1 MLAAMS
7 SRTVAKRAQRAPF
20 EIGGQRVPPGTRQTV
35 ELPISV
41 LSTHQP
47 MTLAVQVLHG
57 RQPGPVLFLS
67 AAIHGDE
74 VVGVE
79 VIRRLL
85 RVRALQR
92 LRGTLLAVPVVNAFG
107 FIAHSRY
114 LPDRRDLN
122 RMFPGH
128 AQGSLASQLAHLFMQ
143 EVVRRSDVGIDLHSA
158 AVHRVNLP
166 QIRADLEDPRLRE
179 LAQAF
184 AAPVML
190 SSQLR
195 DGSLRQAA
203 QEAGVPV
210 LLYEAGEALRFDE
223 ISVRT
228 GLRGVLGV
236 MRFLGMIAG
245 PAPRSASLG
254 ATRSHWLRSPAGGVF
269 RRLVPLGRQVARG
282 ERLGFISDPF
292 GGSEVAVL
300 SRRDGLVIGLSNLP
314 VVNQGDALFHIAQ
327 FDEGD
332 LDGDLIDQ
340 LEAELEDQ
348 DLGDFNWPG
357 PR

>member
-1 MLAAMS
+1 MPAGS
-7 SRTVAKRAQRAPF
+7 
-20 EIGGQRVPPGTRQTV
+20 RQTI

-74 VVGVE
+74 VIGVE

-128 AQGSLASQLAHLFMQ
+128 GQGSLASQLAHLFMQ

-166 QIRADLEDPRLRE
+166 QVRADLSDPRLRE
-179 LAQAF
+179 LAEAF

-236 MRFLGMIAG
+236 MRSLGMISG
-245 PAPRSASLG
+245 PAPRASSLE
-254 ATRSHWLRSPAGGVF
+254 AKRSHWLRAPAGGVF
-269 RRLVPLGRQVARG
+269 RRLVPLGAPVAKG
-282 ERLGFISDPF
+282 ERLGYISDPF
-292 GGSEVAVL
+292 GAGEVAVL
-300 SRRDGLVIGLSNLP
+300 SRREGLVIGLSNLP

-332 LDGDLIDQ
+332 LEGDLIDQ
-340 LEAELEDQ
+340 LEAALEAQ
-348 DLGDFNWPG
+348 DLGDFDGPG
-357 PR
+357 PG

>member
-1 MLAAMS
+1 MGS
-7 SRTVAKRAQRAPF
+7 SRRQRASF
-20 EIGGQRVPPGTRQTV
+20 RIGQHQVAAGSRRTV
-35 ELPISV
+35 ELPIAV
-41 LSTHQP
+41 LSNHQP
-47 MTLAVQVLHG
+47 VTLAVHVLHG

-79 VIRRLL
+79 VIRRVLCA
-85 RVRALQR
+85 RALHR

-128 AQGSLASQLAHLFMQ
+128 PAGSLASQLAHLFMQ
-143 EVVRRSDVGIDLHSA
+143 EVVARCDVGIDLHSA

-166 QIRADLEDPRLRE
+166 QIRADLGDARLRE
-179 LAQAF
+179 LAEAF

-190 SSQLR
+190 DAGLR

-223 ISVRT
+223 VPVRM
-228 GLRGVLGV
+228 GVRGVLGV
-236 MRFLGMIAG
+236 MRHLGMLPG
-245 PAPRSASLG
+245 PQRPLQPASVL
-254 ATRSHWLRSPAGGVF
+254 ARRSHWLRAPAGGVF
-269 RRLVPLGRQVARG
+269 RHRQPLGGRVVKGQV
-282 ERLGFISDPF
+282 LGVVSDPF
-292 GGSEVAVL
+292 GEHEVPIL
-300 SRRDGLVIGLSNLP
+300 CRRDGLVIGVCNLP

-327 FDEGD
+327 PEDAAF
-332 LDGDLIDQ
+332 DGDLTDRLDAE
-340 LEAELEDQ
+340 LEAEDP
-348 DLGDFNWPG
+348 GDFAGLG
-357 PR
+357 PD

>member
-1 MLAAMS
+1 MRHAREA
-7 SRTVAKRAQRAPF
+7 F
-20 EIGGQRVPPGTRQTV
+20 EIGGTRVPAGERATV

-47 MTLAVQVLHG
+47 VTLAAHVVHG
-57 RQPGPVLFLS
+57 RRPGPALFLS

-74 VVGVE
+74 VIGVE

-85 RVRALQR
+85 RVRALSR

-122 RMFPGH
+122 RMFPGNPD
-128 AQGSLASQLAHLFMQ
+128 GSLASQLAHLFMR
-143 EVVRRSDVGIDLHSA
+143 EVVKRCDVGIDLHSA
-158 AVHRVNLP
+158 AAHRVNLP
-166 QIRADLEDPRLRE
+166 QVRADLADPRLRE
-179 LAQAF
+179 LAEAF

-190 SSQLR
+190 ASSLR

-223 ISVRT
+223 LSVRS

-236 MRFLGMIAG
+236 MRHLGMLGGREREAR
-245 PAPRSASLG
+245 APVSLL
-254 ATRSHWLRSPAGGVF
+254 ARRSHWLRAPAGGVF
-269 RRLVPLGRQVARG
+269 RRLLPLGARVRQG
-282 ERLGFISDPF
+282 QRLGLVSDPF
-292 GGSEVAVL
+292 GGREVPLL

-314 VVNQGDALFHIAQ
+314 VVNQGDALFHIAELASSGEP
-327 FDEGD
+327 F
-332 LDGDLIDQ
+332 DGDLIDA
-340 LEAELEDQ
+340 LEAELDAE
-348 DLGDFNWPG
+348 DLGDFDG
-357 PR
+357 PAPDQ